1 MPKIRGIKP
10 DFWTDK
16 NIVSLSPL
24 ARLLY
29 VGMWNFAADCGHLED
44 EPIELKMRILPV
56 DNCDI
61 DELINELDKGGRIT
75 RQAGVIH
82 VPHLAEHQ
90 RIDKRYFTACPACKN
105 GTSPVPTQRDHDES
119 DESQTPPHDETT
131 TGPRRAH
138 AVTTSGP
145 LVDGDG
151 DGDGDSEGDRSPT
164 RTRKKPAKQLP
175 PDFHPSQQHI
185 DLARELGVDLRFEF
199 AQFRDYWISE
209 GRSKADWD
217 ATLRNWI
224 RKARSNVHP
233 LPMSPNGEP
242 LFIGLAPDDKR

>member
-119 DESQTPPHDETT
+119 DESQTPPPNVTT
-131 TGPRRAH
+131 TGPPRAH
-138 AVTTSGP
+138 TVTTSEP

-151 DGDGDSEGDRSPT
+151 DGDGDSEGDRRAT
-164 RTRKKPAKQLP
+164 RTRKKPAKPLP
-175 PDFHPSQQHI
+175 PDFRPSQQHI
-185 DLARELGVDLRFEF
+185 DLANELGVDLRFEF
-199 AQFRDYWISE
+199 AQFRDWWIGD
-209 GRSKADWD
+209 GRPKADWD

-224 RKARSNVHP
+224 RKAPGNVRP
-233 LPMSPNGEP
+233 LPVQMNGGRIP
-242 LFIGLAPDDKR
+242 LAPDDKR